1 MLQEWL
7 SVPFLFPNGDS
18 PVLAAVSDLV
28 RKILSSPMKHRK
40 MPYLIFMNTVKK
52 ALQKEVCSVPN
63 GLINDALHVKVL
75 QYFYLRFVLAWKVRA

>member
-18 PVLAAVSDLV
+18 LVLAAVSELV

-40 MPYLIFMNTVKK
+40 MPYLIFMNTVKD

-75 QYFYLRFVLAWKVRA
+75 QCVYLRFVLACKVRA